1 MKIKKSE
8 LKQLIKEEIEA
19 NLDEG
24 MFDFITGGSFDAEA
38 FKEAMT
44 DRIYKMYVPGSARS
58 EKNLERQADAALNGG
73 FREWVPDQS
82 SLDTYVKTLRE
93 KGPEA
98 AVATVRTYLPHMIM
112 TIKAALRAQG
122 IADILPRKNRKEWK
136 EMSYDFNSVS
146 DGQIKQWMDNNGKI
160 AVQMNEVVASI
171 IAEYFQNAA
180 FGEESSWNAPGAK
193 EKREFMKKLNPKAQ
207 QRYKDMM
214 SLYFSAIH
222 GSDLNNRDR
231 AYLGSAFR
239 SRNPVDDLASEFP
252 ESFRQELIKAME
264 ETGYDKVTHSGRT
277 SDYKA
282 LQSFNVR
289 DIINK
294 FESMKSMF
302 LR

>member
-1 MKIKKSE
+1 MKIKKSQ
-8 LKQLIKEEIEA
+8 LKQLIKEELEA
-19 NLDEG
+19 TLDEG
-24 MFDFITGGSFDAEA
+24 VFDFITGGSFDAEA

-44 DRIYKMYVPGSARS
+44 DGIHNMYVPGSARS
-58 EKNLERQADAALNGG
+58 EKNLERQAGAALNGG
-73 FREWVPDQS
+73 FREWVPDES
-82 SLDTYVKTLRE
+82 NLNTYVKTLRE

-112 TIKAALRAQG
+112 TIKAALRARG
-122 IADILPRKNRKEWK
+122 IADILPRKNRKEWE

-180 FGEESSWNAPGAK
+180 FGGESSWNAPGAK
-193 EKREFMKKLNPKAQ
+193 EKREFMEKFNPKGK
-207 QRYKDMM
+207 QRYKDML
-214 SLYFSAIH
+214 SLYFSTIH
-222 GSDLNNRDR
+222 GSELSNRDR
-231 AYLGSAFR
+231 SYLRSAFR
-239 SRNPVDDLASEFP
+239 SSDPVRDLASEFP

-302 LR
+302 LK